1 MRLLN
6 RLLVFALGV
15 VLGAVGFI
23 MAVEAVWTGLG
34 YRFLWFPGQS
44 WLHALRTSAWSD
56 RSVMVGG
63 AIAAAVGLLLLVI
76 ELRPWPQRVARS
88 SIQEKDTWLIQRQS
102 AEKYLRRAVQ
112 HEVPR
117 SPLKVDLAITRRRW
131 NLKLRVQAA
140 PSTKPELLAAGQH
153 QLEKLGAP
161 KGSKVVVRTTRVPRV
176 S

>member
-1 MRLLN
+1 MPLFN

-56 RSVMVGG
+56 RAVMVGG
-63 AIAAAVGLLLLVI
+63 AIAAALGLLLLVA
-76 ELRPWPQRVARS
+76 ELRPWPPRVAQS
-88 SIQEKDTWLIQRQS
+88 SIEEKDTWLIQRQS
-102 AEKYLRRAVQ
+102 AERYVRRAVQ
-112 HEVPR
+112 REVPR
-117 SPLKVDLAITRRRW
+117 SPLKADLNITGRRW
-131 NLKLRVQAA
+131 NLKLRVRAA
-140 PSTKPELLAAGQH
+140 ASTKPELVAAGQY

-161 KGSKVVVRTTRVPRV
+161 KGSKVVVRTTRAPRV